1 MSGSKIGL
9 AAALLLILTA
19 SAADQ
24 EQDANAFFSQG
35 RDREKAESY
44 RRAASRYMDAHF
56 VAKSSILR
64 GNALIAAARAYRK
77 AELYGEEFDCLQRL
91 IAEHLTEIN
100 FSQVVSREYQIGDLF
115 FAGHRDIA
123 IFWLP
128 FIREK
133 DRTVEIYEAA
143 LKNAPCHKRAGET
156 RLRLARIYIDDQ
168 QPDKAIPHLR
178 EIPKLQPNTRAA
190 KYAMLEV
197 CSLLYQMAERGDG
210 DSSYSRQTI
219 EACDNYLEAFPD
231 SDEVPWVRLTRQK
244 ARNGIAARIHAVGYY
259 YYRSGKPELAEKYL
273 AEVVRNYS
281 NTEQAAASENLLAR
295 IDEEFEVPPGQTRRY
310 RPYKEKILITRIPE
324 EDEPIIIPPEHSS
337 GRWLQPIRNLR
348 KSPAVNA
355 KDLTPSEYARFK
367 AESDLLKKQKELD
380 EDREADELD
389 MKDRAAGRKRR
400 KRKPREKPDP
410 DEEGNL
416 NSETPQENKDPL
428 ATEKLLDPNA
438 QTRELLP

>member
-1 MSGSKIGL
+1 MSGLKNGL

-19 SAADQ
+19 SAAD
-24 EQDANAFFSQG
+24 QDANAFFSQG

-44 RRAASRYMDAHF
+44 RRAASRYMEAHLM
-56 VAKSSILR
+56 ADSSVLR

-91 IAEHLTEIN
+91 IAEHLTEID
-100 FSQVVSREYQIGDLF
+100 FTQVVDREYRIGDLF

-123 IFWLP
+123 VSWLP

-133 DRTVEIYEAA
+133 DRTVEIYEAV
-143 LKNAPCHKRAGET
+143 LKNAPCHRRAGET

-178 EIPKLQPNTRAA
+178 EVPKLQPRTPAA
-190 KYAMLEV
+190 KYAMLEL

-219 EACDNYLEAFPD
+219 EACDKYLETYPGTE
-231 SDEVPWVRLTRQK
+231 EVPWVTLTRQK

-295 IDEEFEVPPGQTRRY
+295 IDEEFEVPPGQARRY
-310 RPYKEKILITRIPE
+310 RPYKEKIPMGNVPA
-324 EDEPIIIPPEHSS
+324 EDEPIIISPAQNS
-337 GRWLQPIRNLR
+337 GPWLQPIRDLR
-348 KSPAVNA
+348 RSPAVNA
-355 KDLTPSEYARFK
+355 KDLTPSEYDRFK
-367 AESDLLKKQKELD
+367 AESDRLKEQKEQD
-380 EDREADELD
+380 AAREAGEQD
-389 MKDRAAGRKRR
+389 MKDRAAGRKS
-400 KRKPREKPDP
+400 KRKPRSDTDPEGKTPDP
-410 DEEGNL
+410 DSGT
-416 NSETPQENKDPL
+416 SRGTDDPQDS
-428 ATEKLLDPNA
+428 EKLLDPNA